1 MMTHYFKGRHL
12 LGIGDPYAILSI
24 KESDEA
30 FETELLC
37 FLDSYDRLSI
47 TGPKYFTYHK
57 KSFDGNIEDVLAS
70 ENDRATNFI
79 FNEILVK
86 CFKKKLQRIKIKR
99 LQLHETSIETLR
111 PLWFNHI
118 LELESITRNIKNQPL
133 RDMIEINQKV
143 GYY

>member
-1 MMTHYFKGRHL
+1 MTHYFKGRHL
-12 LGIGDPYAILSI
+12 LGIGDPYAILSV

-37 FLDSYDRLSI
+37 FLDSYDRLSL
-47 TGPKYFTYHK
+47 TGPKYFTYPK
-57 KSFDGNIEDVLAS
+57 NSIDGNIDNVIAS
-70 ENDRATNFI
+70 ELNRAKNFI
-79 FNEILVK
+79 FNEILDK
-86 CFKKKLQRIKIKR
+86 CFRKKLERIKMTR
-99 LQLHETSIETLR
+99 LQLNETTIDTLR

-118 LELESITRNIKNQPL
+118 LELETITRNIKNQPL